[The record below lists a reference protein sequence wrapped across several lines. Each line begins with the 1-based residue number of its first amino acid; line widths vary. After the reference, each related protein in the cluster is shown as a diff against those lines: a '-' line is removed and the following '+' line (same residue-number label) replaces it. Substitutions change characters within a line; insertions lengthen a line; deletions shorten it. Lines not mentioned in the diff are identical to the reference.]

1 MTSRLHKSL
10 KNARVAFFFYFM
22 ALVLAFISRKV
33 FIDTLG
39 TELVGLSATMRN
51 ILGFLNLAE
60 LGVYTAVATSLYS
73 PLVKDEKVKINEI
86 ISLFGFFYR
95 IIGLFILAAGVILS
109 IFLPQ
114 IFSRT
119 ELSLLI
125 LYAAYFT
132 FLATTLVS
140 YFNNYKQVLLVADQ
154 RQYMLTR
161 ITNWLNILK
170 ITLQILYVKYIA
182 PDYLVWLGI
191 ELSFGLIIRF
201 MLNRKA
207 VKEYPWLTTNLGE
220 GRALFVK
227 YKDIILKVKQLFVHK
242 IAEFALYQTGN
253 ILVFAL
259 TSLSMVTYYTN
270 YTIIFTKIT
279 TLVSSTLGS
288 NLAGVGHVIAEK
300 DAGKIKKVFWEFN
313 AMFYWIA
320 GSLVFSLYYL
330 TEPFIT
336 LWLGAEFILE
346 KAVFIIMLFNVYVR
360 ITRQTINFFI
370 NGYGIFRDVWAPW
383 TEAAINI
390 GIAIGV
396 GYFYGLLGVV
406 LGMAISSMLIVV
418 LWKPF
423 FLYREGFKEKFW
435 PFWKYTGIYIF
446 LLIACWALFYPWIHS
461 GWLPEPDT
469 YLKWLFLALCLSI
482 PFTILYAVM
491 LYFSAPGMKDFYH
504 RLRPIFISK
513 LENFR

>member
-1 MTSRLHKSL
+1 MSTRLNKSL
-10 KNARVAFFFYFM
+10 KNARVAFFFYFV
-22 ALVLAFISRKV
+22 ALGLAFISRKV

-51 ILGFLNLAE
+51 IRGFLNRAE

-73 PLVKDEKVKINEI
+73 PLVRDEKGKINEI

-95 IIGLFILAAGVILS
+95 IIGLIILAAGLVLS
-109 IFLPQ
+109 VFLPQ
-114 IFSRT
+114 IFSKT

-154 RQYMLTR
+154 KQYLLTR

-191 ELSFGLIIRF
+191 ELAFGLMIRY

-207 VKEYPWLTTNLGE
+207 VKEYPWLVTNLRE
-220 GRALFVK
+220 GRALMAR
-227 YKDIILKVKQLFVHK
+227 YRDIMVKVKQLFVHK
-242 IAEFALYQTGN
+242 VAEFALNQSGN
-253 ILVFAL
+253 ILVYAL
-259 TSLSMVTYYTN
+259 TTLSIVTYYTN
-270 YTIIFTKIT
+270 YTLIFTKIT
-279 TLVSSTLGS
+279 TLISSTLGS
-288 NLAGVGHVIAEK
+288 NLAGVGHVIAENDTAK
-300 DAGKIKKVFWEFN
+300 TRKVFWEFN

-330 TEPFIT
+330 TEPFIS

-346 KAVFIIMLFNVYVR
+346 KAIFVIMLFNVYVR
-360 ITRQTINFFI
+360 ITRQTVKFFI

-383 TEAAINI
+383 TEAAINL

-396 GYFYGLLGVV
+396 GYFYGLLGIV
-406 LGMAISSMLIVV
+406 LGMAVSAFLIVL
-418 LWKPF
+418 LWKPY
-423 FLYREGFKEKFW
+423 FLYREGFREKFW
-435 PFWKYTGIYIF
+435 PYWKNTGIYM
-446 LLIACWALFYPWIHS
+446 LLLVACWALFYPLLRS
-461 GWLPEPDT
+461 EWLPEPDT
-469 YLKWLFLALCLSI
+469 YLEWIFLALCLSI
-482 PFTILYAVM
+482 PFSVLYAVM
-491 LYFSAPGMKDFYH
+491 LYFSAPGMKDFYQ
-504 RLRPIFISK
+504 RLKPLLLSK
-513 LENFR
+513 FDKFK